1 LGTLPYSRSTV
12 AVGSSAVAGWRV
24 VGLILRNA
32 VLGLEMLSIVHFVV
46 LPVLGCG
53 LCPQAV
59 TVKGIL
65 SR

>member
-1 LGTLPYSRSTV
+1 
-12 AVGSSAVAGWRV
+12 V

-65 SR
+65 SRQVPLPHLFGPTAVLDRQ